1 MAIKTQQNDN
11 SVEDFLNSIEKEQKR
26 KDAFEL
32 LEIFKEVT
40 GETPKMWGDSIV
52 GFGSYHYKYASGQEG
67 DWMLTAFSPRKA
79 NLTVYIMSEFAS
91 AENLLK
97 KLGKHKTTRSC
108 LAINKLS
115 DVDTEVL
122 KKIIAQSVKIMREKD
137 HG

>member
-11 SVEDFLNSIEKEQKR
+11 SVEDFLNGIEKEQKR

-32 LEIFKEVT
+32 LQIFKEVT

-79 NLTVYIMSEFAS
+79 NLTVYIMSEFERAKD
-91 AENLLK
+91 LLA

-108 LAINKLS
+108 LAINKLA
-115 DVDTEVL
+115 DVDTNVL
-122 KKIIAQSVKIMREKD
+122 KEIIAQSVQIMREKY